1 MRNKAKVCTCTS
13 PSVLFPQNNEQE
25 GCSTFSR
32 IESILQKSLRH
43 SDCDS
48 KTQPSFREVDYHSE
62 PNLSLF
68 PVKKSSK
75 SLGIL
80 GSQAQDRG
88 RALKSAFGPRLRS
101 PQEERCL
108 QEAFSQPGLRPTM
121 SASERDLKCRS
132 SEPSP
137 LLPSGDREWCEDCG
151 LAVAE
156 PVAAGETLVPS
167 DPSWIEKLEMK
178 EKHSGQTNLKV
189 KEGWKSTQ
197 GPLERNHGDKVS
209 HSFNGQSR
217 LGISGPFEDATPFD
231 GWRLSSKQMKSLSK
245 THSARGQSSKVKPD
259 RLSRTGLKDALKAE
273 PLSTQPQSCRVG

>member
-1 MRNKAKVCTCTS
+1 M
-13 PSVLFPQNNEQE
+13 
-25 GCSTFSR
+25 
-32 IESILQKSLRH
+32 
-43 SDCDS
+43 
-48 KTQPSFREVDYHSE
+48 
-62 PNLSLF
+62 
-68 PVKKSSK
+68 
-75 SLGIL
+75 GIL